1 MIPKEVIICDW
12 HYERPDKTAVLF
24 AAKGFR
30 VLTCPWRKPDVAVQQ
45 VKDMVAFRQQSTSQ
59 MKGRFLGVMETV
71 WSSVSQFFDGYYG
84 KQKTINPPPTGTQGE
99 NTVNTPWN
107 TLKAMYAEM
116 EKIQ

>member
-1 MIPKEVIICDW
+1 
-12 HYERPDKTAVLF
+12 
-24 AAKGFR
+24 AKGFR

-45 VKDMVAFRQQSTSQ
+45 VKDMVAFRQHSTSH

-84 KQKTINPPPTGTQGE
+84 KQKTTKPPTDTQGE